1 MPQAPGLAPDAP
13 EKIARGVAYKQQG
26 NEAFVAR
33 NFTGALRAYHHA
45 VLVRGRSLTQY
56 LAGLDQSP
64 TAGVLP
70 HESTPSEAPG
80 DSVREDKRE
89 LSQVRSNM
97 AACYLQLGRHDRA
110 VESCNQAITLDAHNA
125 KAIYRKAQA
134 LARRG
139 DLHAAQAWLASEP
152 AQPYAND
159 PAFVAEARMIATQIE
174 ARERKSAQALRGFLS
189 KGRSVAS

>member
-1 MPQAPGLAPDAP
+1 MPGSDRRMPQAPGLAPDAP

-45 VLVRGRSLTQY
+45 VLY

-110 VESCNQAITLDAHNA
+110 VES
-125 KAIYRKAQA
+125 YRKAQA

>member
-1 MPQAPGLAPDAP
+1 MPGSDQCTSHAPGLAPDAP
-13 EKIARGVAYKQQG
+13 EKIAQGVAYKKQG

-33 NFTGALRAYHHA
+33 DFAGALRAYHHA
-45 VLVRGRSLTQY
+45 VLY

-64 TAGVLP
+64 TAGILP
-70 HESTPSEAPG
+70 EQASASDPG
-80 DSVREDKRE
+80 AQGIREDKRE

-97 AACYLQLGRHDRA
+97 AACYLQLARYDRA
-110 VESCNQAITLDAHNA
+110 VESCDQAIALDSQNA

-139 DLHAAQAWLASEP
+139 DLHAAQDWLASEP
-152 AQPYAND
+152 AKPYAQD
-159 PAFVAEARMIATQIE
+159 PAFLAEARTIAAQIE

-189 KGRSVAS
+189 KGR

>member
-1 MPQAPGLAPDAP
+1 MPGSDRRMPQAPGLAPDAP

-89 LSQVRSNM
+89 LSQVRSNVCYAPLTQM

-110 VESCNQAITLDAHNA
+110 VESCNQTITLDAHNA
-125 KAIYRKAQA
+125 KA
-134 LARRG
+134 
-139 DLHAAQAWLASEP
+139 
-152 AQPYAND
+152 
-159 PAFVAEARMIATQIE
+159 M
-174 ARERKSAQALRGFLS
+174 
-189 KGRSVAS
+189 

>member
-1 MPQAPGLAPDAP
+1 MPGSDRRTPHAPGLAPDAP
-13 EKIARGVAYKQQG
+13 EKIAQGVAYKQQG

-33 NFTGALRAYHHA
+33 DFAGALHAYHHA
-45 VLVRGRSLTQY
+45 VLY

-64 TAGVLP
+64 AAGVLP
-70 HESTPSEAPG
+70 QQAAHNDAM
-80 DSVREDKRE
+80 DQSVREDKRE

-97 AACYLQLGRHDRA
+97 AACYLQLARYDRA
-110 VESCNQAITLDAHNA
+110 VESCDQAIALDTHNA

-139 DLHAAQAWLASEP
+139 DLHAAQDWLASEP
-152 AQPYAND
+152 AKPYAND
-159 PAFVAEARMIATQIE
+159 PAFRAEARAIAAQIE

-189 KGRSVAS
+189 KGR